1 MTGLQIRNSISTA
14 TISMAKTPKNKFN
27 KIWEEMGRDNKEVRA
42 YDGLDAAAAFPLRV
56 KNQVGSGARES
67 RKQES

>member
-1 MTGLQIRNSISTA
+1 MVE
-14 TISMAKTPKNKFN
+14 TPKNKFN
-27 KIWEEMGRDNKEVRA
+27 KIWEEMGCGNKEVRA
-42 YDGLDAAAAFPLRV
+42 YDGVDTTAAFPLRV